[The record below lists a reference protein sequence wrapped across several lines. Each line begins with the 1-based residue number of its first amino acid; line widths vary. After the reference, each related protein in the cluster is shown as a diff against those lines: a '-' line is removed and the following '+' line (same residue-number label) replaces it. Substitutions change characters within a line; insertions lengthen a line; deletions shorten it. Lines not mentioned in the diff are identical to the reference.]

1 MYRLAFE
8 PQAVVD
14 EAASLAEQR
23 IAPHA
28 ADVDERGRFPSEAI
42 AALGEAGFMG
52 LTIPTEY
59 GGRGQSLRVA
69 AAVVDEIAQR
79 CASTAMV
86 YMMHLSGVAC
96 YLAAREKMAPHLRA
110 AAAGRHL
117 STLAFSEK
125 GSRSQFWAP
134 VGRPVKGNEGGLTLN
149 AEKSWVTSAGV
160 ADGLAVSCLAAPGDG
175 INPGDVSVFLALK
188 TDPGISVSG
197 GWNALGMRGNQS
209 APMTFTH
216 FRLDIEA
223 RGFAPNGQGQGVM
236 LGAALPVFQICQGA
250 IGVGLAEAAVKAT
263 QNHLVSQRFTHTN
276 SRLADL
282 PNLRAQLAGMRIETD
297 KARAYLSAVLDKVE
311 NGDADATLHVLAVKA
326 SSGETAVH
334 VTDLAMRSCGGAA
347 FSRHLG
353 LERVFRDARASIVM
367 APTTDHLREFIGRAL
382 VGLPLFG

>member
-1 MYRLAFE
+1 MYQLTSE
-8 PQAVVD
+8 QQAAVD
-14 EAASLAEQR
+14 EATSIAERR
-23 IAPHA
+23 IAPFA
-28 ADVDERGRFPSEAI
+28 AEVDERGRFPTEAV

-52 LTIPTEY
+52 LTIPAEH

-96 YLAAREKMAPHLRA
+96 YMAAPQKMSAHLKA
-110 AAAGRHL
+110 AAAGKHL

-134 VGRPVKGNEGGLTLN
+134 VGRLVKDGAGGFTLN
-149 AEKSWVTSAGV
+149 SEKSWVTSAGI
-160 ADGLAVSCLAAPGDG
+160 ADGMAVSCLAAAGEG
-175 INPGDVSVFLALK
+175 IGPGDVTVFLALK
-188 TDPGISVSG
+188 DDPGASVSG

-209 APMTFTH
+209 APVTFRD
-216 FRLDIEA
+216 FPLDPESRA
-223 RGFAPNGQGQGVM
+223 FAPNGKGQGVM

-263 QNHLVSQRFTHTN
+263 QNHLTTQRFEHKN

-282 PNLRAQLAGMRIETD
+282 PNLRARLAEMRIETD
-297 KARAYLSAVLDKVE
+297 KARAYLRAVLDKVE
-311 NGDADATLHVLAVKA
+311 RADDDAMLHVLAVKA
-326 SSGETAVH
+326 SSAETAVR
-334 VTDLAMRSCGGAA
+334 VTELAMRACGGAA

-353 LERVFRDARASIVM
+353 LERVFRDARAAIVM
-367 APTTDHLREFIGRAL
+367 APTTDHLHEFIGRVL

>member
-1 MYRLAFE
+1 MYRLNPE
-8 PQAVVD
+8 QQAVVVK
-14 EAASLAEQR
+14 AASVAQQR

-52 LTIPTEY
+52 LTIPAEF
-59 GGRGQSLRVA
+59 GGQGQSLRVA
-69 AAVVDEIAQR
+69 AAVVDEIAQC

-86 YMMHLSGVAC
+86 YMMHLCGVAC
-96 YLAAREKMAPHLRA
+96 YLASPQKMAKYLSA

-117 STLAFSEK
+117 STLAFSER

-134 VGRPVKGNEGGLTLN
+134 VGKPVRAADGKATLN

-160 ADGLAVSCLAAPGDG
+160 AEGMAVSCLAADGDG
-175 INPGDVSVFLALK
+175 INPGDVTVFLALK
-188 TDPGISVSG
+188 SDPGVSVSG
-197 GWNALGMRGNQS
+197 GWDALGMRGNQS
-209 APMTFTH
+209 APVTFKN
-216 FRLDIEA
+216 FELDIQSRA
-223 RGFAPNGQGQGVM
+223 FAPNGQGQGIM

-263 QNHLVSQRFTHTN
+263 QNHLMSQRFTHTN
-276 SRLADL
+276 SSLRDL
-282 PNLRAQLAGMRIETD
+282 PNLRAQLARMRIETD
-297 KARAYLSAVLDKVE
+297 KARAYLAAALDKVE
-311 NGDADATLHVLAVKA
+311 SASPDAMLHVLAVKA
-326 SSGETAVH
+326 SSAETAVC

-353 LERVFRDARASIVM
+353 LERVFRDARAGIVM
-367 APTTDHLREFIGRAL
+367 APTTDHLHEFVGRVL